1 MEEKEM
7 KNGVPHKRAGRAAL
21 TAAAILAIALAAI
34 LTLELL
40 SRLLIPKYMS
50 GALDGAFIAEYYDE
64 TLPHDVLFVGDCEV
78 FSNISP
84 VAMWREYGITSYVR
98 GSAQQLVWQSY
109 WLLSEMLAH
118 ETPKAV
124 VFNVLSL
131 KYNEPQKEAYNRIT
145 LDGMKLSKYKLAA
158 IDASMM
164 RGERDADTG
173 EIVEE
178 SMLDYIFPIFR
189 YHSRWSS
196 LSFEDVKYMFYRDR
210 VTHSGYYMRVDA
222 NGISPDEL
230 PAVRPLDDYTFGST
244 AMEYLDKMVELCES
258 HGVELILMKAPS
270 LVPHWY
276 DQYEAQIDAYAEAHG
291 LRYINVLEA
300 ADEIGIDYETDTFDR
315 GMHMNLSGAEKVT
328 HYIGGILA
336 EEFGI
341 PDRRGEADY
350 ASVWSEKEKFYDEM
364 IAAQEKELSE
374 LGHLVHF
381 GAVG

>member
-1 MEEKEM
+1 MKMEK
-7 KNGVPHKRAGRAAL
+7 KKRIR
-21 TAAAILAIALAAI
+21 TAAIIITAIIVSLCLLDIA
-34 LTLELL
+34 T
-40 SRLLIPKYMS
+40 RLCVPKYMS

-64 TLPHDVLFVGDCEV
+64 KLPHDVLFVGDCEV

-84 VAMWREYGITSYVR
+84 VALWREYGITSFVR
-98 GSAQQLVWQSY
+98 GSAQQLIWQSY
-109 WLLSEMLAH
+109 YLLEEMLAH

-131 KYNEPQKEAYNRIT
+131 KYNEPQKEAYNRIA
-145 LDGMKLSKYKLAA
+145 LDGMKLSRYKLAA
-158 IDASMM
+158 VEASMLQ
-164 RGERDADTG
+164 GQRDADTG
-173 EIVEE
+173 EVVNE
-178 SMLDYIFPIFR
+178 SFLSYVFPLLR

-196 LSFEDVKYMFYRDR
+196 LTSDDVKYMYGRDK
-210 VTHSGYYMRVDA
+210 VTHNGYYMRVDA
-222 NGISPDEL
+222 NGVSPDEL

-276 DQYEAQIDAYAEAHG
+276 DEYEAQVEKYASAHG

-300 ADEIGIDYETDTFDR
+300 ANDIGIDYETDTFDR

-328 HYIGGILA
+328 SYVGGILSS
-336 EEFGI
+336 EFGI
-341 PDRRGEADY
+341 PDRRGDDEY
-350 ASVWSEKEKFYDEM
+350 ASVWAEKEKFYDDM
-364 IAAQEKELSE
+364 IAAQQKELAE

>member
-1 MEEKEM
+1 MEK
-7 KNGVPHKRAGRAAL
+7 KKRIR
-21 TAAAILAIALAAI
+21 TAAIIIAAVIVSLC
-34 LTLELL
+34 LL
-40 SRLLIPKYMS
+40 DVATRLCVPKYMS

-64 TLPHDVLFVGDCEV
+64 KLPHDVLFVGDCEV

-84 VAMWREYGITSYVR
+84 VALWREYGITSFVR
-98 GSAQQLVWQSY
+98 GSAQQLIWQSY
-109 WLLSEMLAH
+109 YLLEEMLAH

-131 KYNEPQKEAYNRIT
+131 KYNEPQKEAYNRIA
-145 LDGMKLSKYKLAA
+145 LDGMKLSRYKLAA
-158 IDASMM
+158 VEASMLQ
-164 RGERDADTG
+164 GQRDADTG
-173 EIVEE
+173 EVVNE
-178 SMLDYIFPIFR
+178 SFLSYVFPLLR

-196 LSFEDVKYMFYRDR
+196 LTSDDVKYMYGRDK
-210 VTHSGYYMRVDA
+210 VTHNGYYMRVDA
-222 NGISPDEL
+222 NGVSPDEL

-244 AMEYLDKMVELCES
+244 AMEYLDKMVTLCKS

-276 DQYEAQIDAYAEAHG
+276 DEYEAQVEEYASAHG

-300 ADEIGIDYETDTFDR
+300 ANDIGIDYETDTFDR

-328 HYIGGILA
+328 SYVGGILSS
-336 EEFGI
+336 EFGI
-341 PDRRGEADY
+341 PNRRGDEEY
-350 ASVWSEKEKFYDEM
+350 ASVWAEKEKFYDDM
-364 IAAQEKELSE
+364 IAAQQKELAE